1 MADKKLK
8 NTKKIA
14 ASIVKKS
21 EVDKAV
27 SSKKT
32 SSSTVVKKQATTAKK
47 AAVGLSVSV
56 YGLDGKAAGKIT
68 LPSEIFGEKVNK
80 VLLTQAVR
88 VYLAN
93 KRQGNASTKTRGEV
107 EGSTR
112 KIYRQKGT
120 GRARHGS
127 ARAPIF
133 VKGGIVHGPKPR
145 DFSLDLPKKMR
156 RKALFSALSSKLLD
170 DELKVIS
177 GFEKIEPKTKK
188 FVSFLDK
195 LSLKKGSGKV
205 LLVAPDSFKSAR
217 MSARNVEGMVSVSPT
232 RLNALD
238 VLSNRQILVAKESIS
253 DMEKYFLKKS

>member
-1 MADKKLK
+1 
-8 NTKKIA
+8 
-14 ASIVKKS
+14 
-21 EVDKAV
+21 
-27 SSKKT
+27 
-32 SSSTVVKKQATTAKK
+32 
-47 AAVGLSVSV
+47 
-56 YGLDGKAAGKIT
+56 
-68 LPSEIFGEKVNK
+68 
-80 VLLTQAVR
+80 
-88 VYLAN
+88 
-93 KRQGNASTKTRGEV
+93 
-107 EGSTR
+107 
-112 KIYRQKGT
+112 
-120 GRARHGS
+120 
-127 ARAPIF
+127 
-133 VKGGIVHGPKPR
+133 
-145 DFSLDLPKKMR
+145 
-156 RKALFSALSSKLLD
+156 LD